1 MKVGFI
7 GFGNMAQALAEGFA
21 ATGALKP
28 CQIGACARDR
38 AKLRRNTEPK
48 GFLAFDDAARVAE
61 FADMERG
68 AQAWLDQVVG
78 HLETPML
85 PDTPLRMAAEGSAL
99 ADLFN
104 TVQLAASGAQL
115 SVTSL
120 ANDAAGLPQTVRRRD
135 ILNAYPYTNTLTV
148 LEITGAV
155 LRRAMERSAEYF
167 TRNADG
173 SLRVS
178 DCFLEPKVEHY
189 NYDYYAGVTYAYD
202 IARPVGE
209 RVVELTFNGT
219 PVKDT
224 DVFTACLSS
233 YRASGTGG
241 YDGYVGCPIV
251 REIGTE
257 MSDLL
262 LDYFKR
268 YGGELPLARGEFRVF

>member
-1 MKVGFI
+1 M
-7 GFGNMAQALAEGFA
+7 
-21 ATGALKP
+21 
-28 CQIGACARDR
+28 
-38 AKLRRNTEPK
+38 
-48 GFLAFDDAARVAE
+48 
-61 FADMERG
+61 
-68 AQAWLDQVVG
+68 
-78 HLETPML
+78 
-85 PDTPLRMAAEGSAL
+85 
-99 ADLFN
+99 
-104 TVQLAASGAQL
+104 
-115 SVTSL
+115 
-120 ANDAAGLPQTVRRRD
+120 VRRRD
-135 ILNAYPYTNTLTV
+135 LLIAYPYTNTLSV

>member
-1 MKVGFI
+1 
-7 GFGNMAQALAEGFA
+7 
-21 ATGALKP
+21 
-28 CQIGACARDR
+28 
-38 AKLRRNTEPK
+38 
-48 GFLAFDDAARVAE
+48 
-61 FADMERG
+61 
-68 AQAWLDQVVG
+68 
-78 HLETPML
+78 ML

-189 NYDYYAGVTYAYD
+189 NYDYYAGVSYVYD
-202 IARPVGE
+202 ISRPVGE
-209 RVVELTFNGT
+209 RVTSMRVNGQDVREEDTFT
-219 PVKDT
+219 I
-224 DVFTACLSS
+224 CLNS

-241 YDGYVGCPIV
+241 YDFYVGCPVV

-257 MSDLL
+257 MADLILDCFKEFKGNIPAMQSD
-262 LDYFKR
+262 
-268 YGGELPLARGEFRVF
+268 FRVI

>member
-1 MKVGFI
+1 M
-7 GFGNMAQALAEGFA
+7 
-21 ATGALKP
+21 
-28 CQIGACARDR
+28 
-38 AKLRRNTEPK
+38 
-48 GFLAFDDAARVAE
+48 
-61 FADMERG
+61 
-68 AQAWLDQVVG
+68 
-78 HLETPML
+78 
-85 PDTPLRMAAEGSAL
+85 
-99 ADLFN
+99 
-104 TVQLAASGAQL
+104 
-115 SVTSL
+115 
-120 ANDAAGLPQTVRRRD
+120 RRRD

-209 RVVELTFNGT
+209 RVVELIFNGT

>member
-1 MKVGFI
+1 
-7 GFGNMAQALAEGFA
+7 
-21 ATGALKP
+21 
-28 CQIGACARDR
+28 
-38 AKLRRNTEPK
+38 
-48 GFLAFDDAARVAE
+48 
-61 FADMERG
+61 
-68 AQAWLDQVVG
+68 
-78 HLETPML
+78 ML

-148 LEITGAV
+148 LQITGAV

-167 TRNADG
+167 TRNEDG
-173 SLRVS
+173 TLRIS
-178 DCFLEPKVEHY
+178 DAFLKPKVEHY
-189 NYDYYAGVTYAYD
+189 NYDYYAGVHYVFD
-202 IARPVGE
+202 CSRPVGQ
-209 RVVELTFNGT
+209 RVTELCVGGR
-219 PVKDT
+219 PVVDD

-241 YDGYVGCPIV
+241 YECYVGCPIL

-257 MSDLL
+257 MTDML
-262 LDYFKR
+262 LDYFQAH
-268 YGGELPLARGEFRVF
+268 GDDLPLIRSDYRVF

>member
-1 MKVGFI
+1 MS
-7 GFGNMAQALAEGFA
+7 
-21 ATGALKP
+21 
-28 CQIGACARDR
+28 
-38 AKLRRNTEPK
+38 
-48 GFLAFDDAARVAE
+48 
-61 FADMERG
+61 RG
-68 AQAWLDQVVG
+68 LGDVYKRQ
-78 HLETPML
+78 
-85 PDTPLRMAAEGSAL
+85 
-99 ADLFN
+99 
-104 TVQLAASGAQL
+104 
-115 SVTSL
+115 
-120 ANDAAGLPQTVRRRD
+120 
-135 ILNAYPYTNTLTV
+135 
-148 LEITGAV
+148 
-155 LRRAMERSAEYF
+155 
-167 TRNADG
+167 RNAAG

-268 YGGELPLARGEFRVF
+268 YGGGLPLARGEFRVF

>member
-1 MKVGFI
+1 MSGSGKRFSSETVPAHG
-7 GFGNMAQALAEGFA
+7 E
-21 ATGALKP
+21 
-28 CQIGACARDR
+28 CR
-38 AKLRRNTEPK
+38 ADWL
-48 GFLAFDDAARVAE
+48 AE

-268 YGGELPLARGEFRVF
+268 YGGELPLAQGEFRVF

>member
-1 MKVGFI
+1 MKIGFL

-104 TVQLAASGAQL
+104 TVQLAASGAQI